1 MLARSLAAMDNE
13 DFRKLLDKPRVVQ
26 EPPRVSELEQD
37 QRREAKATEDNDGKP
52 RAKPNRLDE
61 IHAKYVDRAELRRKG
76 VEDLGEDPLE
86 MKGLDF
92 GLLAKA
98 RAEKGQARGRGGGK
112 GQGADSDSDSRGE
125 MGEEDAANHERYA
138 LGKTTTTT
146 TTSTSMTASGA
157 GKQGRQL
164 ARAIEAALLEVTK
177 DGKSS
182 SRKASVGS
190 TSYVYRQADA
200 YEIPVIRKRGGLVR
214 DGEEEGNVESAAERA
229 ERKPLPNAV
238 VNEICTIM
246 RYCGGG
252 GRKKKPADEQVAAHD
267 TVDED
272 RNTGMGPNVS
282 GARRQQQQEQRGQQE
297 QEDSD
302 DIFGDAGTDYVAT
315 ATKEEGTGGTAGAS
329 MPNKKP
335 ATYFSGTA
343 IDARATD
350 GDQREET
357 ALPPVSASAPGDVVV
372 PTEVQRRMMQS
383 SNDYYDDYY
392 GGVDGASDV
401 EEDPEEDKA
410 PAALSKKARKLA
422 NKKEQRRLD
431 REMDG
436 IQKIFDD
443 KGLKHFDEAPQE
455 KKQIAGPKKKRRI

>member
-1 MLARSLAAMDNE
+1 MLARSLAAMNNE

-26 EPPRVSELEQD
+26 EPPRVSQPEQD

-52 RAKPNRLDE
+52 RATNRLGE

-98 RAEKGQARGRGGGK
+98 RAEKGQARGRGAGK
-112 GQGADSDSDSRGE
+112 GQGADSDADADTDADADSGGE
-125 MGEEDAANHERYA
+125 MGEEDAANHARYA
-138 LGKTTTTT
+138 LGKTATTAT
-146 TTSTSMTASGA
+146 TASGA
-157 GKQGRQL
+157 GKQGRRL

-177 DGKSS
+177 DGKVS
-182 SRKASVGS
+182 SRKASVAS

-200 YEIPVIRKRGGLVR
+200 YEIPVIRKRGGLGR
-214 DGEEEGNVESAAERA
+214 DGEDEGDVESGAERA

-252 GRKKKPADEQVAAHD
+252 GIGGRKKKPVDEEVAAQD

-272 RNTGMGPNVS
+272 MNTGMGPNVS
-282 GARRQQQQEQRGQQE
+282 DARQQQQE

-329 MPNKKP
+329 MPNGKP

-343 IDARATD
+343 TDARATD
-350 GDQREET
+350 GDQREEA
-357 ALPPVSASAPGDVVV
+357 ALPPVSASGPGDVVV

-401 EEDPEEDKA
+401 EEEPEEDKA

-422 NKKEQRRLD
+422 SKKEQRRLD

>member
-1 MLARSLAAMDNE
+1 LLARSLAAMDNE

-177 DGKSS
+177 DG
-182 SRKASVGS
+182 
-190 TSYVYRQADA
+190 
-200 YEIPVIRKRGGLVR
+200 
-214 DGEEEGNVESAAERA
+214 
-229 ERKPLPNAV
+229 
-238 VNEICTIM
+238 
-246 RYCGGG
+246 
-252 GRKKKPADEQVAAHD
+252 
-267 TVDED
+267 
-272 RNTGMGPNVS
+272 
-282 GARRQQQQEQRGQQE
+282 
-297 QEDSD
+297 
-302 DIFGDAGTDYVAT
+302 
-315 ATKEEGTGGTAGAS
+315 
-329 MPNKKP
+329 
-335 ATYFSGTA
+335 
-343 IDARATD
+343 
-350 GDQREET
+350 
-357 ALPPVSASAPGDVVV
+357 
-372 PTEVQRRMMQS
+372 
-383 SNDYYDDYY
+383 
-392 GGVDGASDV
+392 
-401 EEDPEEDKA
+401 
-410 PAALSKKARKLA
+410 
-422 NKKEQRRLD
+422 
-431 REMDG
+431 
-436 IQKIFDD
+436 
-443 KGLKHFDEAPQE
+443 
-455 KKQIAGPKKKRRI
+455 